1 MDAHQ
6 ISAARLISQ
15 GLVGPPPPS
24 PTGTDLSP
32 AGAVVEHLGCV
43 QAQALGGALVSIAL
57 RLGPDVA
64 AGVGAVRAAI
74 DAGEIVRS
82 WTQRGTIHLTTAK
95 DIGWILGL
103 TGERTMKSTAKRR
116 EYFGITDTMLGTAAE
131 LATAA
136 IRDRGPLTREE
147 LLEAFAPIGA
157 GDEYGHAR
165 YLITSLAL
173 RNIIVQAP
181 MIEGKDDMKYVLAAD
196 WVPTPTNL
204 DAEAADH
211 EWMRRFVTSHG
222 PVTLDDATRW
232 TGLPKTRMRKAIQ
245 AGIDA
250 GEIVSTDIDGVDYV
264 HATDLEDRLTEWEA
278 AARETMLLPGFD
290 ELILG
295 YKDRSATLDP
305 AHEKLVV
312 SGGNGMFKNTVVTG
326 TRARATWKRSPR
338 KTGPR
343 VLVDTFPGETVDLKT
358 VEAVSATHP
367 AFA

>member
-82 WTQRGTIHLTTAK
+82 WTQRGTIHLTAAK

-211 EWMRRFVTSHG
+211 EWMRRFVPSHG

>member
-15 GLVGPPPPS
+15 GLVGPPPSS
-24 PTGTDLSP
+24 PGTGLSP

-43 QAQALGGALVSIAL
+43 QAQALGGALVSVAL
-57 RLGPDVA
+57 RLGPDLTAGVA
-64 AGVGAVRAAI
+64 AVRTAI
-74 DAGEIVRS
+74 DSGEIVRS

-103 TGERTMKSTAKRR
+103 TGARTMKSTAKRR
-116 EYFGITDTMLGTAAE
+116 EHFGITDAMLDTAAE

-136 IRDRGPLTREE
+136 IRERGPLTRDE
-147 LLEAFAPIGA
+147 LLDAFASIGA

-173 RNIIVQAP
+173 QNIIVQAP
-181 MIEGKDDMKYVLAAD
+181 MIEGKDDMKYVLTAD
-196 WVPTPTNL
+196 WVPTPAKL
-204 DAEAADH
+204 DADAADH

-222 PVTLDDATRW
+222 PVTVDDAARW
-232 TGLPKTRMRKAIQ
+232 TGLPKTRMRKASQ
-245 AGIDA
+245 AGVDA
-250 GEIVSTDIDGVDYV
+250 GEIVSSDIDGTDYV
-264 HATDLEDRLTEWEA
+264 HAPDLEGRLAEWEA
-278 AARETMLLPGFD
+278 AAQETMLLPGFD
-290 ELILG
+290 EIILG

-305 AHEKLVV
+305 VHEKLVV
-312 SGGNGMFKNTVVTG
+312 PGGNGMFKNTVLTG

-343 VLVDTFPGETVDLKT
+343 VLVDTFPGERVDLEA
-358 VEAVSATHP
+358 VESVSATHP
-367 AFA
+367 AFV